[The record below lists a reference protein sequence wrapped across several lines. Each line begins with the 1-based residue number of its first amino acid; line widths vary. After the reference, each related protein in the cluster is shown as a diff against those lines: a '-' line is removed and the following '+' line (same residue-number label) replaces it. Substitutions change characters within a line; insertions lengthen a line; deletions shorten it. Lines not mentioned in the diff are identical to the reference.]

1 MSELIEMTEA
11 QLIDRYEKLGYQEE
25 ETVAEKIEIRNEIS
39 VRLKKSKLDSK
50 MIGDWAITIYKQV
63 TVKVPD
69 KRTSKVAYESFME
82 KMKELGLVK
91 EVTELKIETGK
102 AKMLFKSGVK
112 VPGTI
117 EEEKMRM
124 AKVNQEVKEK
134 SA

>member
-1 MSELIEMTEA
+1 MKDLIEMTEA
-11 QLIDRYEKLGYQEE
+11 ELIDRYEKLGYQEE
-25 ETVAEKIEIRNEIS
+25 EVVAEKIEIRNEIS

-50 MIGDWAITIYKQV
+50 MIGDWAVTLYKKV
-63 TVKVPD
+63 VVKTPD
-69 KRTSKVAYESFME
+69 KRTDKVAYEAFME
-82 KMKELGLVK
+82 KMRELGLVK

-124 AKVNQEVKEK
+124 TKVNQEVK
-134 SA
+134 

>member
-1 MSELIEMTEA
+1 MKDLIEMNETELIE
-11 QLIDRYEKLGYQEE
+11 RYEKLGYQEE
-25 ETVAEKIEIRNEIS
+25 EVVAEKIEIRNEIS

-50 MIGDWAITIYKQV
+50 MIGDWAITLYKQIS
-63 TVKVPD
+63 VKAPD
-69 KRTSKVAYESFME
+69 KRTDKVAYAAFIE

-124 AKVNQEVKEK
+124 AKVNQEVKE
-134 SA
+134 SST

>member
-11 QLIDRYEKLGYQEE
+11 ELIERYEKLGYQEE
-25 ETVAEKIEIRNEIS
+25 EVVAEKIEIRNEIS

-50 MIGDWAITIYKQV
+50 MIGDWAITLYKQI
-63 TVKVPD
+63 TVKAPD
-69 KRTSKVAYESFME
+69 KRTDKVAYESFME

-102 AKMLFKSGVK
+102 AKTLFKAGVK
-112 VPGTI
+112 VPGVA

-124 AKVNQEVKEK
+124 AKVNQEVKE
-134 SA
+134 